1 MLKEVFLLKL
11 IFFVN
16 KLPRTLTVKV
26 CPETTKPSLGFIVG
40 CNCNKL
46 PRPHVLLQRHSQSS
60 SFQQT
65 SCLQNQTFGGYYNL
79 NPTEKTLGLCGSPR
93 VEKSTYQTNK
103 VRIDSTYHLYYLTLI
118 SSVENNMYVC
128 ILRTIIV
135 QVCFNS

>member
-26 CPETTKPSLGFIVG
+26 RPETTKPSLGFIVG
-40 CNCNKL
+40 CNCNKV
-46 PRPHVLLQRHSQSS
+46 PRPYVLLQRPSQSS

-65 SCLQNQTFGGYYNL
+65 SCLQNKLSAGTITL
-79 NPTEKTLGLCGSPR
+79 NPKEETLGLCESPR

-103 VRIDSTYHLYYLTLI
+103 VRIDSTYHLYLTLI